1 MTQLSGKDLRALL
14 KEQALLEESMA
25 LASWD
30 QLTGMPKDASAFRA
44 ELQSYFAEKYL
55 DVTTG
60 REARQMVR
68 YFSTHL
74 AELSIDEQKLFLKFK
89 ADFERDAV
97 IPATEYIALNRIMSA
112 AQDAWAAAREA
123 DDYQI
128 FAPFLADIIAFKKR
142 FISYQQKDE
151 ATPYDVLLNQFE
163 PGLTVAKLDKIF
175 TELKAGVL
183 ALRAQLSVQGTVPA
197 TDFLQRSIAPEKQRT
212 YVWDAAV
219 RLGFDPNKGRLDDT
233 VHPFMQDMNRNDAR
247 ITTRWSATDFKMA
260 VLGILHEAGH
270 GLFAQNIA
278 EKWDYTPFN
287 KSIAMSIHESQSLFN
302 EIVIG
307 QSPDFWQHEY
317 ATMQEAFGGA
327 LDDIDL
333 TTFYRGWLKTEASLI
348 RTEADPLT
356 YPLHII
362 IRYEIEKAI
371 FNDDIAINTLP
382 ELWNQKY
389 EEYLGIRPPSDL
401 TGILQDI
408 HWAGGDFGYFP
419 SYALGHLYAAQFYHA
434 MLAELDVPKLLRQG
448 DFAPIFK
455 WRQQHIWQYG
465 SSKTPAEILQA
476 ATGESLN
483 PAHWLALQKN
493 RYLQVYQ
500 IKNDD

>member
-1 MTQLSGKDLRALL
+1 MAQLTGKDLRALL

-30 QLTGMPKDASAFRA
+30 QLTGMPKEGGSFRA

-60 REARQMVR
+60 REARQLVR
-68 YFSTHL
+68 YFSKHL
-74 AELSIDEQKLFLKFK
+74 DELSADEQHLFLKFK
-89 ADFERDAV
+89 EDFERDAV
-97 IPATEYIALNRIMSA
+97 IPATEYIALNRVMST
-112 AQDAWAAAREA
+112 AQDAWHAAREA
-123 DDYQI
+123 DDYQV
-128 FAPFLADIIAFKKR
+128 FAPYLAEIIAFKKR
-142 FISYQQKDE
+142 FITYLQKDE
-151 ATPYDVLLNQFE
+151 ATPYDVLLHQFE
-163 PGLTVAKLDKIF
+163 PGLTVAKLDRIF
-175 TELKAGVL
+175 AEVKRGVI
-183 ALRAQLSVQGTVPA
+183 ALRSQLATQGISPQ
-197 TDFLQRSIAPEKQRT
+197 TDFLQREIDPDKQRA
-212 YVWDAAV
+212 YVWDAIV
-219 RLGFDPNKGRLDDT
+219 RLGFNPDKGRLDDT

-260 VLGILHEAGH
+260 VLGVLHEAGH
-270 GLFAQNIA
+270 GMFAQNVA

-302 EIVIG
+302 EIIIG
-307 QSPDFWQHEY
+307 QSPDFWQREY
-317 ATMQEAFGGA
+317 TTMQQAFAGA
-327 LDDIDL
+327 LDDIDV
-333 TTFYRGWLKTEASLI
+333 TTFYRGWLKTESSLI

-371 FNDDIAINTLP
+371 FNDEIDIDTLP

-419 SYALGHLYAAQFYHA
+419 SYALGHLYAAQFYQA
-434 MLAELDVPKLLRQG
+434 MLTELDVPTLLQKG
-448 DFAPIFK
+448 EFTPIFN
-455 WRQQHIWQYG
+455 WRQEHIWQYG
-465 SSKTPAEILQA
+465 ASKTPAEILQE
-476 ATGESLN
+476 ATGEPLN
-483 PAHWLALQKN
+483 PAYWLDLQTA
-493 RYLQVYQ
+493 RYAAVYQ
-500 IKNDD
+500 LKNNH